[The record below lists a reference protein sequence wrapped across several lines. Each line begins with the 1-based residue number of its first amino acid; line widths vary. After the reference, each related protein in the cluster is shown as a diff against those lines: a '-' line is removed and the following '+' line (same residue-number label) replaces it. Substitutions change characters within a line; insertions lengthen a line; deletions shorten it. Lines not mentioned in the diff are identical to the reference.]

1 MNEYLMIGEVLKP
14 QGIRGE
20 VKVKPYAANHDD
32 FRSWKTLYIKQGE
45 TYEPIKAKCSRVH
58 DGFVYVTLGDCAS
71 MDDAEKLRGVR
82 LYIDREHAAEL
93 EDGEVYI
100 CDLIGCV
107 AVDENGNEIG
117 TLTDVLQHG
126 VVDVYVFRTRR
137 GAMMAPA
144 ILAAFPEVDVEN
156 KRISVCSERLQEVAV
171 FED

>member
-1 MNEYLMIGEVLKP
+1 MQQYMMIGEVLKP
-14 QGIRGE
+14 QGVRGE
-20 VKVKPYAANHDD
+20 VKVKPYAAYAED
-32 FRSWKTLYIKQGE
+32 FYSWTTLYIEKNGV
-45 TYEPIKAKCSRVH
+45 YEAIEADCSRVH

-126 VVDVYVFRTRR
+126 VVDVYVFKTPK
-137 GAMMAPA
+137 GTMMAPA
-144 ILAAFPEVDVEN
+144 IKAAFPEVDVAAR
-156 KRISVCSERLQEVAV
+156 RISVCAERLSEVAV